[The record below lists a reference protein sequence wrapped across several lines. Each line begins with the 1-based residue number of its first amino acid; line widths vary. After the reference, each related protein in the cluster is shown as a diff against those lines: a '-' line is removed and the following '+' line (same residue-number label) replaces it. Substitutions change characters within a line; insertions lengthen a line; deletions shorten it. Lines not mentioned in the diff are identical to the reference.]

1 MCSRGVSDGLV
12 AAEYEDSNTGLIR
25 LGVNKS
31 TQLLSLKPLFCMG
44 CGGLRVVIAS
54 SIRTENKDSKQE
66 QKSKNRKVR
75 TEK

>member
-1 MCSRGVSDGLV
+1 MSDGLV

-31 TQLLSLKPLFCMG
+31 TQLLSLKPLFRRG

-54 SIRTENKDSKQE
+54 SIRTEK
-66 QKSKNRKVR
+66 
-75 TEK
+75 